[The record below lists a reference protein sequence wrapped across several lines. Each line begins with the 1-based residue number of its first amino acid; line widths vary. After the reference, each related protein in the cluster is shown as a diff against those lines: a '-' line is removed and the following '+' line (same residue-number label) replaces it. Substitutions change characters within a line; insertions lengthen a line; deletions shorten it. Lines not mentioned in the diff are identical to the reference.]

1 MNTGRVAMPTRTKGE
16 RRMTGPHLLFHLLD
30 FSDEASPRLAV
41 VVTQQVDV
49 EVSGLAELL
58 LLLLLGVLQLALCAD
73 ALGVVHVVRLH
84 HLTDRDGNR

>member
-1 MNTGRVAMPTRTKGE
+1 MKADA
-16 RRMTGPHLLFHLLD
+16 GPHLLLHLLD

-41 VVTQQVDV
+41 VVAQQVDV

-58 LLLLLGVLQLALCAD
+58 LLLLLGILQLALGAD
-73 ALGVVHVVRLH
+73 ALGVVHVVCLH